1 MAIDESTVGETPLV
15 ELDAGV
21 APTVLGKV
29 EWLNLPGVG
38 HGGGSIKA
46 RIAVAMLDAAEE
58 AGHLPGKTVLE
69 ASSGNTARALARIG
83 AARGYETAF
92 VVPDDLGS
100 GKRAALDAAGATL
113 HEVPAAEGYDALL
126 DRVEELAD
134 APGYWQAGQY
144 ENGSNPRAHE
154 QTGREIWRQTDG
166 AVTAFVAGAGT
177 GGTVTGVGRTLHQR
191 NPDVTVV
198 GFEPETEPH
207 GLHGLKCMRGGGYH
221 PETYDESVLDAK
233 RYLATEPAHVA
244 ARDLATRHADTDPTI
259 VDTGQH
265 DDETIRANLRVEG
278 EFLVG
283 PTGGGAVACVRE
295 LAREGRLDG
304 SDTVV
309 VPLCDRG
316 DTYAE
321 GDLWGDRLS

>member
-21 APTVLGKV
+21 APTVFGKV

-58 AGHLPGKTVLE
+58 ADHLPGKTILE

-100 GKRAALDAAGATL
+100 GKRAALEAAGATL

-126 DRVEELAD
+126 DRVTQLASES
-134 APGYWQAGQY
+134 GYWHAGQY
-144 ENGSNPRAHE
+144 ENATNPSAHE
-154 QTGREIWRQTDG
+154 QTGREIWHQTDG

-177 GGTVTGVGRTLHQR
+177 GGTVTGVGRTLHER
-191 NPDVTVV
+191 NPDVRVV
-198 GFEPETEPH
+198 GFEPATEPH
-207 GLHGLKCMRGGGYH
+207 GLHGLKYMREGGYH
-221 PETYDESVLDAK
+221 PDTYDESVLDEK
-233 RYLATEPAHVA
+233 RYLATEPARVA
-244 ARDLATRHADTDPTI
+244 ARELAFRHADTDPTI
-259 VDTGQH
+259 VDAGQH
-265 DDETIRANLRVEG
+265 DGETIRATLRVDG
-278 EFLVG
+278 DFLVG
-283 PTGGGAVACVRE
+283 PTSGGAVACVRE
-295 LAREGRLDG
+295 LAREGVLDG
-304 SDTVV
+304 ADTVV

-321 GDLWGDRLS
+321 GELWGNRLS